1 MLLNVK
7 QRQSKLKDLGF
18 YKLSIDGIEGVG
30 TKTAYKNLQKKYFT
44 RSSDIDGIYGTNT
57 DKLLRSAWNVYKY
70 CKNFT
75 LQEFKCECGGR
86 GCTGYPAELNATL
99 LKNLQTLRAYYGV
112 PIIITS
118 GVRCSWYNSRLSGSI
133 KNSAHLTGKA
143 VDFYSNKTKTLAQR
157 KSMIDYAIKLSSM
170 SYVYCNGY
178 WRTKWRKGTV
188 SASNMGTSIHMNV

>member
-1 MLLNVK
+1 MLLTVK

-18 YKLSIDGIEGVG
+18 YKLAIDGIEGAG
-30 TKTAYKNLQKKYFT
+30 TRAAYKSLQKKYFT
-44 RSSDIDGIYGTNT
+44 RKSDIDGLYGTNT
-57 DKLLRSAWNVYKY
+57 DKLLRSAWNVHKY

-99 LKNLQTLRAYYGV
+99 LKDLQSVRTTYGV

-118 GVRCSWYNSRLSGSI
+118 GMRCTWYNSRLSGSI

-143 VDFYSNKTKTLAQR
+143 VDFYSSKTKTLANR
-157 KSMIDYAIKLSSM
+157 KAMIEKIIKLSGM

-178 WRTKWRKGTV
+178 WRTKWRKGTIN
-188 SASNMGTSIHMNV
+188 ASYMGTSIHMNV